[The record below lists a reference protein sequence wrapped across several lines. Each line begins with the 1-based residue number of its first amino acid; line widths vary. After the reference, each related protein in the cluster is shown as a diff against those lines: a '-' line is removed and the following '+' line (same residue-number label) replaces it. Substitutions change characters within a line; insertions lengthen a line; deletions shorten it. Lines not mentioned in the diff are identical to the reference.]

1 MIWGVPYTGRI
12 ASLPV
17 IQPRHGSAAL
27 LDHLARRVRL
37 RAESALAPL
46 GLRPRHL
53 VALTVLRD
61 GGGSTQQALSTT
73 LQIDS
78 TNLVGLLNEL
88 EADKLIERRRSSE
101 DRRRHIVELTTA
113 GANRLAEAEFTLLA
127 AVEDEV
133 LGRLDHEQREP
144 LYRLLQQ
151 ATGADSVSCT
161 PAVDAR

>member
-1 MIWGVPYTGRI
+1 MLI

-17 IQPRHGSAAL
+17 IQPKPQHRSAAL
-27 LDHLARRVRL
+27 LDHLARRMRL

-61 GGGSTQQALSTT
+61 GGRSTQQALSTT

-101 DRRRHIVELTTA
+101 DRRRHTVELTTA
-113 GANRLAEAEFTLLA
+113 GAKRLTEAEFALA

-133 LGRLDHEQREP
+133 LGRLDDEQRET

-151 ATGADSVSCT
+151 ATSADVIECPS
-161 PAVDAR
+161 AADAR

>member
-1 MIWGVPYTGRI
+1 VLI

-17 IQPRHGSAAL
+17 IQPKPQHRSAAL
-27 LDHLARRVRL
+27 LDHLARRMRL

-61 GGGSTQQALSTT
+61 GGRSTQQALSTT

-101 DRRRHIVELTTA
+101 DRRRHTVELTTA
-113 GANRLAEAEFTLLA
+113 GAKRLTEAEFALA

-133 LGRLDHEQREP
+133 LGRLDDEQRET

-151 ATGADSVSCT
+151 ATSADVIECPS
-161 PAVDAR
+161 AADAR

>member
-1 MIWGVPYTGRI
+1 VLI

-17 IQPRHGSAAL
+17 IQPKPEHRSAAL
-27 LDHLARRVRL
+27 LAHLARRMRL
-37 RAESALAPL
+37 RAESALTPL

-113 GANRLAEAEFTLLA
+113 GAKRLTEAEFALA

-133 LGRLDHEQREP
+133 LGRLDDDQRET

-151 ATGADSVSCT
+151 ATSADVIECPS
-161 PAVDAR
+161 AADAR

>member
-1 MIWGVPYTGRI
+1 MPYTVRI

-17 IQPRHGSAAL
+17 IQPQSTHRSAAL
-27 LDHLARRVRL
+27 LDHLARRMRL
-37 RAESALAPL
+37 RVESVLAPF

-88 EADKLIERRRSSE
+88 EAEKLIERRRSIE
-101 DRRRHIVELTTA
+101 DRRRHIVEITTA
-113 GANRLAEAEFTLLA
+113 GAKRLAQAELA
-127 AVEDEV
+127 LATVEDDV
-133 LGRLDHEQREP
+133 LGRLDDDQRDV

-151 ATGADSVSCT
+151 ATTGDVVECA
-161 PAVDAR
+161 PAVDAS

>member
-1 MIWGVPYTGRI
+1 MPYTVRI

-37 RAESALAPL
+37 RAESVIAPL

-73 LQIDS
+73 LQIDG

-88 EADKLIERRRSSE
+88 EADRR
-101 DRRRHIVELTTA
+101 IAVV
-113 GANRLAEAEFTLLA
+113 GEA
-127 AVEDEV
+127 
-133 LGRLDHEQREP
+133 
-144 LYRLLQQ
+144 
-151 ATGADSVSCT
+151 ATGEEAVALARRTGPDVVLIDAGLPGLDSVEATGRICAACSGWSRLRC
-161 PAVDAR
+161 RGRRCGRW